1 MKKNIKYIIIF
12 CVIAVVL
19 AGLIVVLK
27 LTAPAEETEPE
38 SETDNDVQTSLLY
51 DKNPNDISKLEIS
64 NEHGT
69 YEVVRAGE
77 GDDAVWTIIE
87 LANLPM
93 SSGNM
98 GNLLENAASVT
109 AQQTVVDSAEDVS
122 ADLSIYGLAE
132 PLSTVTATFSDS
144 ANTVK
149 KLFIGNLT
157 PSGNTHYAMV
167 DGDSKVYTVL
177 NSKVNC
183 FLENK
188 YYVLN
193 KTIYTV
199 RSAADENDTTDY
211 TRINKMT
218 ITRSDL
224 DYDFV
229 IEYDVRLDDD
239 SLMIANSSSYV
250 ITSPIFRE
258 LNPETSAAV
267 MDGIFGLT
275 ASDFGILNPN
285 EEDFSACGIT
295 EPAAEVLFE
304 INGGDTIHITIGNEC
319 YDEDGTK
326 LGRYVYVDGTAII
339 YVFEE
344 SSLPWLDV
352 KPLDIT
358 TTMFTSNYIY
368 DVKSIDISGGANM
381 SFTVTG
387 SGADDFAVKLN
398 GNDADA
404 DKFKTL
410 YQFLLKAPSDELY
423 FEETDAEPTVSV
435 NIKTDSGEDLIEFIP
450 SDGRKA
456 IIRLNGKVTYKCA
469 SAYVDRLMSNLELY
483 QNGGDIISSW

>member
-12 CVIAVVL
+12 CVIAVIL
-19 AGLIVVLK
+19 AGLLIVLK
-27 LTAPAEETEPE
+27 ITAPEEEPE
-38 SETDNDVQTSLLY
+38 SDTEDAVQTSLVY
-51 DKNPNDISKLEIS
+51 DKNPHDISKLEIS

-77 GDDAVWTIIE
+77 GDNAVWTIVE

-93 SSGNM
+93 SSANM

-109 AQQTVVDSAEDVS
+109 AQQTVVESAE
-122 ADLSIYGLAE
+122 DLSIYGLAE

-144 ANTVK
+144 GNTVK
-149 KLFIGNLT
+149 KLLIGNLT
-157 PSGNTHYAMV
+157 PNGNMHYAMV
-167 DGDSKVYTVL
+167 EGDSKVYTIL
-177 NSKVNC
+177 NSKLNC

-193 KTIYTV
+193 KIIYTAKA
-199 RSAADENDTTDY
+199 AADENDTTDY
-211 TRINKMT
+211 TRINKIT
-218 ITRSDL
+218 IKRPDI

-239 SLMIANSSSYV
+239 SIMIANSSSYV
-250 ITSPIFRE
+250 VTSPVFRE
-258 LNPETSAAV
+258 LNPETSATV

-285 EEDFSACGIT
+285 EEDFAACGIT

-304 INGGDTIHITIGNEC
+304 INGGDTVHLTIGNEC
-319 YDEDGTK
+319 FDEDGAK
-326 LGRYVYVDGTAII
+326 LGRYVYVDGAAII
-339 YVFEE
+339 YIFDE
-344 SSLPWLDV
+344 SSLPWLNV
-352 KPLDIT
+352 TPLDIT

-368 DVKSIDISGGANM
+368 DVNSIDISGGINM
-381 SFTVTG
+381 SFTMTG
-387 SGADDFAVKLN
+387 GADDFAVKLD

-404 DKFKTL
+404 DEFKNL
-410 YQFLLKAPSDELY
+410 YQFILKAPSDELY
-423 FEETDAEPTVSV
+423 FEETDAEPTVSISV
-435 NIKTDSGEDLIEFIP
+435 KTNSGEDLIEYIP

-483 QNGGDIISSW
+483 KNGEKIISSW

>member
-12 CVIAVVL
+12 CVIAVIL
-19 AGLIVVLK
+19 AGLLIVLK
-27 LTAPAEETEPE
+27 ITAPEEEPE
-38 SETDNDVQTSLLY
+38 SDTEDAVQTSLVY
-51 DKNPNDISKLEIS
+51 DKNPHDISKLEIS

-77 GDDAVWTIIE
+77 GDNAVWTIVE

-93 SSGNM
+93 SSANM

-109 AQQTVVDSAEDVS
+109 AQQTVVESAE
-122 ADLSIYGLAE
+122 DLSIYGLAE

-144 ANTVK
+144 GNTVK
-149 KLFIGNLT
+149 KLLIGNLT
-157 PSGNTHYAMV
+157 PNGNMHYAMV
-167 DGDSKVYTVL
+167 EGDSKVYTIL
-177 NSKVNC
+177 NSKLNC

-193 KTIYTV
+193 KIIYTA

-211 TRINKMT
+211 TRINKIT
-218 ITRSDL
+218 IKRPDI

-239 SLMIANSSSYV
+239 SIMIANSSSYV
-250 ITSPIFRE
+250 VTSPVFRE
-258 LNPETSAAV
+258 LNPETSATV

-285 EEDFSACGIT
+285 EEDFAACGIT

-304 INGGDTIHITIGNEC
+304 INGGDTVHLTIGNEC
-319 YDEDGTK
+319 FDEDGAK
-326 LGRYVYVDGTAII
+326 LGRYVYVDGAAII
-339 YVFEE
+339 YIFDE
-344 SSLPWLDV
+344 SSLPWLNV
-352 KPLDIT
+352 TPLDIT

-368 DVKSIDISGGANM
+368 DVNSIDISGGINM
-381 SFTVTG
+381 SFTMTG
-387 SGADDFAVKLN
+387 GADDFAVKLD

-404 DKFKTL
+404 DEFKNL
-410 YQFLLKAPSDELY
+410 YQFILKAPSDELY
-423 FEETDAEPTVSV
+423 FEETDAEPTVSISV
-435 NIKTDSGEDLIEFIP
+435 KTNSGEDLIEYIP

-469 SAYVDRLMSNLELY
+469 SAYVDRLMNNLELY
-483 QNGGDIISSW
+483 KNGEKIISSW

>member
-12 CVIAVVL
+12 CVIAVIL
-19 AGLIVVLK
+19 AGLLIVLK
-27 LTAPAEETEPE
+27 LTAPAEETDNE
-38 SETDNDVQTSLLY
+38 SDTDNAVQTSLVY
-51 DKNPNDISKLEIS
+51 DKNPHDISKLEIS

-77 GDDAVWTIIE
+77 GDNAVWTIIE

-109 AQQTVVDSAEDVS
+109 AQQTVVESAD
-122 ADLSIYGLAE
+122 DLSIYGLDK

-144 ANTVK
+144 GNTVK

-157 PSGNTHYAMV
+157 PSGTMHYAMV
-167 DGDSKVYTVL
+167 DGDQKVYTIL

-193 KTIYTV
+193 KVIYTV
-199 RSAADENDTTDY
+199 KSAADENDTTDY

-229 IEYDVRLDDD
+229 IEYDKRLEDD

-267 MDGIFGLT
+267 MD
-275 ASDFGILNPN
+275 
-285 EEDFSACGIT
+285 
-295 EPAAEVLFE
+295 
-304 INGGDTIHITIGNEC
+304 
-319 YDEDGTK
+319 
-326 LGRYVYVDGTAII
+326 
-339 YVFEE
+339 
-344 SSLPWLDV
+344 
-352 KPLDIT
+352 
-358 TTMFTSNYIY
+358 
-368 DVKSIDISGGANM
+368 
-381 SFTVTG
+381 
-387 SGADDFAVKLN
+387 
-398 GNDADA
+398 
-404 DKFKTL
+404 
-410 YQFLLKAPSDELY
+410 
-423 FEETDAEPTVSV
+423 
-435 NIKTDSGEDLIEFIP
+435 
-450 SDGRKA
+450 
-456 IIRLNGKVTYKCA
+456 
-469 SAYVDRLMSNLELY
+469 
-483 QNGGDIISSW
+483 

>member
-12 CVIAVVL
+12 CVIAVIL
-19 AGLIVVLK
+19 AGLLIVLK
-27 LTAPAEETEPE
+27 LTAPEEEPE
-38 SETDNDVQTSLLY
+38 SDTENAVQTSLVY
-51 DKNPNDISKLEIS
+51 DKNPHDISKLEIS
-64 NEHGT
+64 NEHGS

-77 GDDAVWTIIE
+77 GDNAVWTIVE

-93 SSGNM
+93 SSANM

-109 AQQTVVDSAEDVS
+109 AQQTVVESAE
-122 ADLSIYGLAE
+122 DLSIYGLAE

-144 ANTVK
+144 GSTVK
-149 KLFIGNLT
+149 KLLIGNLT
-157 PSGNTHYAMV
+157 PNGNMHYAMV
-167 DGDSKVYTVL
+167 EGDTKVYTIL

-199 RSAADENDTTDY
+199 RTAADENDVTDY

-218 ITRSDL
+218 IKRPDI

-229 IEYDVRLDDD
+229 IEYDVRQDDD
-239 SLMIANSSSYV
+239 SIMTANSSSYV
-250 ITSPIFRE
+250 VTSPVFRE

-267 MDGIFGLT
+267 TDSIFGLT

-285 EEDFSACGIT
+285 DEDFAACGIA
-295 EPAAEVLFE
+295 EPAADVLFE
-304 INGGDTIHITIGNEC
+304 INGGDTVHLTIGSEC
-319 YDEDGTK
+319 FDEDGTK
-326 LGRYVYVDGTAII
+326 LGRYVYVDGAAII
-339 YVFEE
+339 YVFDE
-344 SSLPWLDV
+344 SSLPWLNV
-352 KPLDIT
+352 TPLDII

-381 SFTVTG
+381 SFTMTG
-387 SGADDFAVKLN
+387 GADDFAVKLD
-398 GNDADA
+398 GNDVDA
-404 DKFKTL
+404 DEFKNL
-410 YQFLLKAPSDELY
+410 YQFILKAPSDELY
-423 FEETDAEPTVSV
+423 FEDTDAEPTVSIS
-435 NIKTDSGEDLIEFIP
+435 IKTNSGEDLIEYIP

-483 QNGGDIISSW
+483 KNGEKIISSW

>member
-12 CVIAVVL
+12 CVIAVIL
-19 AGLIVVLK
+19 AGLLILLK
-27 LTAPAEETEPE
+27 VTAPEEENESDTE
-38 SETDNDVQTSLLY
+38 NAVQTSLVY
-51 DKNPNDISKLEIS
+51 DKNPHDISKLEIT

-77 GDDAVWTIIE
+77 GDDAVWTIVE

-93 SSGNM
+93 SSANM

-109 AQQTVVDSAEDVS
+109 AQQTVVESAE
-122 ADLSIYGLAE
+122 DLSIYGLAE

-144 ANTVK
+144 GNTVK
-149 KLFIGNLT
+149 KLLIGNLT
-157 PSGNTHYAMV
+157 PNGNMHYAMV
-167 DGDSKVYTVL
+167 EGDTKVYTIL

-199 RSAADENDTTDY
+199 KTAADENDTTDY

-218 ITRSDL
+218 IKRPDI

-250 ITSPIFRE
+250 VTSPIFRE

-267 MDGIFGLT
+267 TDGIFGLT

-285 EEDFSACGIT
+285 EEDFTECGIT

-304 INGGDTIHITIGNEC
+304 INGGDKVHLTVGNEC
-319 YDEDGTK
+319 FDEDGTK
-326 LGRYVYVDGTAII
+326 LGRYAYVDGAAII
-339 YVFEE
+339 YVFDE
-344 SSLPWLDV
+344 SSLPWLGV
-352 KPLDIT
+352 TPLDII

-381 SFTVTG
+381 SFTMTG
-387 SGADDFAVKLN
+387 GADDFAVKLD
-398 GNDADA
+398 GKDADA
-404 DKFKTL
+404 DKFKNL
-410 YQFLLKAPSDELY
+410 YQFILKAPSDELY
-423 FEETDAEPTVSV
+423 FEETDAEPTISIS
-435 NIKTDSGEDLIEFIP
+435 IKTNSGEDLIEYIP

-469 SAYVDRLMSNLELY
+469 SAYVDRLISNLELY
-483 QNGGDIISSW
+483 KNGEDIISSW

>member
-12 CVIAVVL
+12 CIIAVIL
-19 AGLIVVLK
+19 AGLLVLLK
-27 LTAPAEETEPE
+27 VTAPKEEAEPE
-38 SETDNDVQTSLLY
+38 AEDTVKTSLVY
-51 DKNPNDISKLEIS
+51 DKNPGDISKLEIS

-69 YEVVRAGE
+69 YEVVRVGE
-77 GDDAVWTIIE
+77 GDNAVWTIAE

-93 SSGNM
+93 SSGSM
-98 GNLLENAASVT
+98 EKLLENAASVT
-109 AQQTVVDSAEDVS
+109 AQQTVVENAD
-122 ADLSIYGLAE
+122 DLSIYGLDKPSA
-132 PLSTVTATFSDS
+132 TVTATFSDS
-144 ANTVK
+144 GNTVK

-157 PSGNTHYAMV
+157 PSGTMHYAMT
-167 DGDSKVYTVL
+167 DGDPKVYTIL
-177 NSKVNC
+177 NSKISC

-193 KTIYTV
+193 KVIYTA

-218 ITRSDL
+218 IKRSDL
-224 DYDFV
+224 DYDFI
-229 IEYDVRLDDD
+229 IEYDKRLDDD

-258 LNPETSAAV
+258 LNPETSSAV
-267 MDGIFGLT
+267 TSDIFGLT

-285 EEDFSACGIT
+285 EEDFAACGIN
-295 EPAAEVLFE
+295 EPAAEVFFE
-304 INGGDTIHITIGNEC
+304 INGGDNIHITIGNDC
-319 YDEDGTK
+319 YDEDGQK
-326 LGRYVYVDGTAII
+326 IGRYVYVDGTAII
-339 YVFEE
+339 YVFAE

-352 KPLDIT
+352 MPLKIT

-368 DVKSIDISGGANM
+368 NVRAVDFSGGVNM

-387 SGADDFAVKLN
+387 SGSDDFAVKLD
-398 GNDADA
+398 GSDTDAER
-404 DKFKTL
+404 FKTL

-423 FEETDAEPTVSV
+423 FEETSAEPALTVS
-435 NIKTDSGEDLIEFIP
+435 IRTDSGEDLIEFIP
-450 SDGRKA
+450 SEGRKT

-483 QNGGDIISSW
+483 KNGEDIISSW

>member
-1 MKKNIKYIIIF
+1 MKKNIKHIIIF
-12 CVIAVVL
+12 CVIAVIL
-19 AGLIVVLK
+19 AGLLVVLK
-27 LTAPAEETEPE
+27 LTAPEETEDE
-38 SETDNDVQTSLLY
+38 SETENAVQTSLVY
-51 DKNPNDISKLEIS
+51 DKNPHDISKLEIT

-69 YEVVRAGE
+69 YEVVRAGD
-77 GDDAVWTIIE
+77 GDNAVWTIVE

-98 GNLLENAASVT
+98 GTLLENAASVT
-109 AQQTVVDSAEDVS
+109 AQQTVVESAD
-122 ADLSIYGLAE
+122 DLSIYGLSE
-132 PLSTVTATFSDS
+132 PLATVSATFSDS
-144 ANTVK
+144 GNTVK

-157 PSGNTHYAMV
+157 PSGTMHYAMV
-167 DGDSKVYTVL
+167 EGDPKVYTIL

-193 KTIYTV
+193 KIIYTV
-199 RSAADENDTTDY
+199 KSAADENDTTDY

-229 IEYDVRLDDD
+229 IEYDVRLDDE
-239 SLMIANSSSYV
+239 SIMIANSSSYV
-250 ITSPIFRE
+250 VTSPVFRE

-285 EEDFSACGIT
+285 EEDFAACGIT

-304 INGGDTIHITIGNEC
+304 INGGDVIHITIGNEC
-319 YDEDGTK
+319 FDEDGTK
-326 LGRYVYVDGTAII
+326 LGRYIYVDGAAII
-339 YVFEE
+339 YIFEE
-344 SSLPWLDV
+344 NSLPWLNV
-352 KPLDIT
+352 MPLDIT

-368 DVKSIDISGGANM
+368 DVKSINVSGGVNM
-381 SFTVTG
+381 SFTMTG
-387 SGADDFAVKLN
+387 SDSDDFAVKLD

-404 DKFKTL
+404 DEFKNL

-423 FEETDAEPTVSV
+423 FEETDTEPTLTIS
-435 NIKTDSGEDLIEFIP
+435 IKTDSGEDVIEFIP
-450 SDGRKA
+450 SDSRKA

-469 SAYVDRLMSNLELY
+469 SAYVDRLISNLESFK
-483 QNGGDIISSW
+483 NGEKIISTW

>member
-12 CVIAVVL
+12 CVIAVIL
-19 AGLIVVLK
+19 AGLLIVLK
-27 LTAPAEETEPE
+27 LTAPEEEPE
-38 SETDNDVQTSLLY
+38 SDTENAVQTSLVY
-51 DKNPNDISKLEIS
+51 DKNPHDISKLEIS
-64 NEHGT
+64 NEHGS

-77 GDDAVWTIIE
+77 GDNAVWTIVE

-93 SSGNM
+93 SSANM

-109 AQQTVVDSAEDVS
+109 AQQTVVESAE
-122 ADLSIYGLAE
+122 DLSIYGLAE

-144 ANTVK
+144 GSTVK
-149 KLFIGNLT
+149 KLLIGNLT
-157 PSGNTHYAMV
+157 PNGNMHYAMV
-167 DGDSKVYTVL
+167 EGDTKVYTIL

-199 RSAADENDTTDY
+199 RTAADENDVTDY

-218 ITRSDL
+218 IKRPDI

-229 IEYDVRLDDD
+229 IEYDVRQDDD
-239 SLMIANSSSYV
+239 SIMTANSSSYV
-250 ITSPIFRE
+250 VTSPVFRE

-267 MDGIFGLT
+267 TDSIFGLT

-285 EEDFSACGIT
+285 DEDFAACGIA
-295 EPAAEVLFE
+295 EPAADVLFE
-304 INGGDTIHITIGNEC
+304 INGGDTVHLTIGSEC
-319 YDEDGTK
+319 FDEDGTK
-326 LGRYVYVDGTAII
+326 LGRYVYVDGAAII
-339 YVFEE
+339 YVFDE
-344 SSLPWLDV
+344 SSLPWLNV
-352 KPLDIT
+352 TPLDII

-387 SGADDFAVKLN
+387 GADDFAVKLD
-398 GNDADA
+398 GNDVDA
-404 DKFKTL
+404 DEFKNL
-410 YQFLLKAPSDELY
+410 YQFILKAPSDELY
-423 FEETDAEPTVSV
+423 FEDTDAEPTVSIS
-435 NIKTDSGEDLIEFIP
+435 IKTNSGEDLIEYIP

-483 QNGGDIISSW
+483 KNGEKIISSW

>member
-12 CVIAVVL
+12 CVIAVIL
-19 AGLIVVLK
+19 AGLLIVLK
-27 LTAPAEETEPE
+27 ITAPEEEPE
-38 SETDNDVQTSLLY
+38 SDTEDAVQTSLVY
-51 DKNPNDISKLEIS
+51 DKNPHDISKLEIS

-77 GDDAVWTIIE
+77 GDDAVWTIVE

-93 SSGNM
+93 SSANM

-109 AQQTVVDSAEDVS
+109 AQQTVVESAE
-122 ADLSIYGLAE
+122 DLSIYGLAE

-144 ANTVK
+144 GNTVK
-149 KLFIGNLT
+149 KLLIGNLT
-157 PSGNTHYAMV
+157 PNGNMHYAMV
-167 DGDSKVYTVL
+167 EGDSKVYTIL
-177 NSKVNC
+177 NSKLNC

-193 KTIYTV
+193 KIIYTAKA
-199 RSAADENDTTDY
+199 AADENDTTDY
-211 TRINKMT
+211 TRINKIT
-218 ITRSDL
+218 IKRPDI

-239 SLMIANSSSYV
+239 SIMIANSSSYV
-250 ITSPIFRE
+250 VTSPVFRE
-258 LNPETSAAV
+258 LNPETSATV

-285 EEDFSACGIT
+285 EEDFAACGIT

-304 INGGDTIHITIGNEC
+304 INGGDTVHLTIGNEC
-319 YDEDGTK
+319 FDEDGAK
-326 LGRYVYVDGTAII
+326 LGRYVYVDGAAII
-339 YVFEE
+339 YIFDE
-344 SSLPWLDV
+344 SSLPWLNV
-352 KPLDIT
+352 TPLDIT

-368 DVKSIDISGGANM
+368 DVNSIDISGGINM
-381 SFTVTG
+381 SFTMTG
-387 SGADDFAVKLN
+387 GADDFAVKLD

-404 DKFKTL
+404 DEFKNL
-410 YQFLLKAPSDELY
+410 YQFILKAPSDELY
-423 FEETDAEPTVSV
+423 FEETDAEPTVSISV
-435 NIKTDSGEDLIEFIP
+435 KTNSGEDLIEYIP

-483 QNGGDIISSW
+483 KNGEKIISSW

>member
-12 CVIAVVL
+12 CVIAVIL
-19 AGLIVVLK
+19 AGLLIVLK
-27 LTAPAEETEPE
+27 ITAPEEEPE
-38 SETDNDVQTSLLY
+38 SDTEDAVQTSLVY
-51 DKNPNDISKLEIS
+51 DKNPHDISKLEIS
-64 NEHGT
+64 NEHGS

-77 GDDAVWTIIE
+77 GDDAVWTIVE

-93 SSGNM
+93 SSANM

-109 AQQTVVDSAEDVS
+109 AQQTVVESAE
-122 ADLSIYGLAE
+122 DLSIYGLAE

-144 ANTVK
+144 GNTVK
-149 KLFIGNLT
+149 KLLIGNLT
-157 PSGNTHYAMV
+157 PNGNMHYAMV
-167 DGDSKVYTVL
+167 EGDSKVYTIL
-177 NSKVNC
+177 NSKLNC

-193 KTIYTV
+193 KIIYTA

-211 TRINKMT
+211 TRINKIT
-218 ITRSDL
+218 IKRPDI

-239 SLMIANSSSYV
+239 SIMIANSSSYV
-250 ITSPIFRE
+250 VTSPVFRE
-258 LNPETSAAV
+258 LNPETSATV

-285 EEDFSACGIT
+285 EEDFAAYGIT

-304 INGGDTIHITIGNEC
+304 INGGDTVHLTIGNEC
-319 YDEDGTK
+319 FDEDGAK
-326 LGRYVYVDGTAII
+326 LGRYVYVDGAAII
-339 YVFEE
+339 YIFDE
-344 SSLPWLDV
+344 SSLPWLNV
-352 KPLDIT
+352 TPLDIT

-368 DVKSIDISGGANM
+368 DVNSIDISGGINM
-381 SFTVTG
+381 SFTMTG
-387 SGADDFAVKLN
+387 GADDFAVKLD

-404 DKFKTL
+404 DEFKNL
-410 YQFLLKAPSDELY
+410 YQFILKAPSDELY
-423 FEETDAEPTVSV
+423 FEETDAEPTVSISV
-435 NIKTDSGEDLIEFIP
+435 KTNSGEDLIEYIP

-483 QNGGDIISSW
+483 KNGEKIISSW

>member
-12 CVIAVVL
+12 CVIAVIL
-19 AGLIVVLK
+19 AGLLVLLK
-27 LTAPAEETEPE
+27 VTAPEEEPE
-38 SETDNDVQTSLLY
+38 SDTENAVQTTLVY
-51 DKNPNDISKLEIS
+51 DKNPHDISKLEIS
-64 NEHGT
+64 NEHGS

-77 GDDAVWTIIE
+77 GDNAVWTIVE

-93 SSGNM
+93 SSANM

-109 AQQTVVDSAEDVS
+109 AQQTVVESAE
-122 ADLSIYGLAE
+122 DLSIYGLAE

-144 ANTVK
+144 GSTVK
-149 KLFIGNLT
+149 KLLIGNLT
-157 PSGNTHYAMV
+157 PNGNMHYAMV
-167 DGDSKVYTVL
+167 EGDTKVYTIL

-199 RSAADENDTTDY
+199 RTAADENDVTDY

-218 ITRSDL
+218 IKRPDI
-224 DYDFV
+224 DYNFV
-229 IEYDVRLDDD
+229 IEYDVRQDDD
-239 SLMIANSSSYV
+239 SIMTANSSSYV
-250 ITSPIFRE
+250 VTSPVFRE

-267 MDGIFGLT
+267 TDSIFGLT

-285 EEDFSACGIT
+285 DEDFAACGIA
-295 EPAAEVLFE
+295 EPAADVLFE
-304 INGGDTIHITIGNEC
+304 INGGDTVHLTIGSEC
-319 YDEDGTK
+319 FDEDGTK
-326 LGRYVYVDGTAII
+326 LGRYVYVDGAAII
-339 YVFEE
+339 YVFDE
-344 SSLPWLDV
+344 SSLPWLNV
-352 KPLDIT
+352 TPLDII

-381 SFTVTG
+381 SFTMTG
-387 SGADDFAVKLN
+387 GADDFAVKLD
-398 GNDADA
+398 GNDVDA
-404 DKFKTL
+404 DEFKNL
-410 YQFLLKAPSDELY
+410 YQFILKAPSDELY
-423 FEETDAEPTVSV
+423 FEDTDAEPTVSIS
-435 NIKTDSGEDLIEFIP
+435 IKTNSGEDLIEYIP

-483 QNGGDIISSW
+483 KNGEKIISSW

>member
-12 CVIAVVL
+12 CVIAVIL
-19 AGLIVVLK
+19 AGLLIVLK
-27 LTAPAEETEPE
+27 ITAPEEEPE
-38 SETDNDVQTSLLY
+38 SDTEDAVQTSLVY
-51 DKNPNDISKLEIS
+51 DKNPHDISKLEIS
-64 NEHGT
+64 NEHGS

-77 GDDAVWTIIE
+77 GDDAVWTIVE

-93 SSGNM
+93 SSANM

-109 AQQTVVDSAEDVS
+109 AQQTVVESAE
-122 ADLSIYGLAE
+122 DLSIYGLAE

-144 ANTVK
+144 GNTVK
-149 KLFIGNLT
+149 KLLIGNLT
-157 PSGNTHYAMV
+157 PNGNMHYAMV
-167 DGDSKVYTVL
+167 EGDSKVYTIL
-177 NSKVNC
+177 NSKLNC

-193 KTIYTV
+193 KIIYTA

-211 TRINKMT
+211 TRINKIT
-218 ITRSDL
+218 IKRPDI

-239 SLMIANSSSYV
+239 SIMIANSSSYV
-250 ITSPIFRE
+250 VTSPVFRE
-258 LNPETSAAV
+258 LNPETSATV

-285 EEDFSACGIT
+285 EEDFAACGIT
-295 EPAAEVLFE
+295 EPAAEVLFK
-304 INGGDTIHITIGNEC
+304 INGGDTVHLTIGNEC
-319 YDEDGTK
+319 FDEDGAK
-326 LGRYVYVDGTAII
+326 LGRYVYVDGAAII
-339 YVFEE
+339 YIFDE
-344 SSLPWLDV
+344 SSLPWLNV
-352 KPLDIT
+352 TPLDIT

-368 DVKSIDISGGANM
+368 DVNSIDISGGINM
-381 SFTVTG
+381 SFTMTG
-387 SGADDFAVKLN
+387 GVDDFAVKLD

-404 DKFKTL
+404 DEFKNL
-410 YQFLLKAPSDELY
+410 YQFILKAPSDELY
-423 FEETDAEPTVSV
+423 FEETDAEPTVSIS
-435 NIKTDSGEDLIEFIP
+435 IKTNSGEDLIEYIP

-483 QNGGDIISSW
+483 KNGEKIISSW

>member
-12 CVIAVVL
+12 CVIAVIL
-19 AGLIVVLK
+19 AGLLIVLN
-27 LTAPAEETEPE
+27 LTAPAEEAENE
-38 SETDNDVQTSLLY
+38 SETDNSVKTSLLY
-51 DKNPNDISKLEIS
+51 DKNPHDISKLEIS

-77 GDDAVWTIIE
+77 GDNAVWTIIE

-93 SSGNM
+93 SSASM

-109 AQQTVVDSAEDVS
+109 AQQTVVESAD
-122 ADLSIYGLAE
+122 DLSIYGLAE

-144 ANTVK
+144 GNTVK

-157 PSGNTHYAMV
+157 PSGTMHYAMTE
-167 DGDSKVYTVL
+167 GDPKVYTIL

-211 TRINKMT
+211 SRINKMT

-267 MDGIFGLT
+267 MDSIFGLT

-285 EEDFSACGIT
+285 EEDFSACGIA

-304 INGGDTIHITIGNEC
+304 INGGDKIHITIGNEC
-319 YDEDGTK
+319 HDEDGTK

-339 YVFEE
+339 YVFDE
-344 SSLPWLDV
+344 SSLPWLNV

-358 TTMFTSNYIY
+358 TTMFTSNYVY
-368 DVKSIDISGGANM
+368 DVNSIDISGGVNM
-381 SFTVTG
+381 SFTITG
-387 SGADDFAVKLN
+387 SGADDFAVKLD

-423 FEETDAEPTVSV
+423 FEETDAEPTVSIS
-435 NIKTDSGEDLIEFIP
+435 IKTASGEDLIEFIP
-450 SDGRKA
+450 SEGRKS
-456 IIRLNGKVTYKCA
+456 IIRLNGKVSYKCA
-469 SAYVDRLMSNLELY
+469 SAYVDRLMSNLELFK
-483 QNGGDIISSW
+483 NGEDIISSW

>member
-12 CVIAVVL
+12 CVIAVIL
-19 AGLIVVLK
+19 AGLLIVLK
-27 LTAPAEETEPE
+27 ITAPEEEPE
-38 SETDNDVQTSLLY
+38 SDTEDAVQTSLVY
-51 DKNPNDISKLEIS
+51 DKNPHDISKLEIS
-64 NEHGT
+64 NEHGS

-77 GDDAVWTIIE
+77 GDDAVWTIVE

-93 SSGNM
+93 SSANM

-109 AQQTVVDSAEDVS
+109 AQQTVVESAE
-122 ADLSIYGLAE
+122 DLSIYGLAE

-144 ANTVK
+144 GNTVK
-149 KLFIGNLT
+149 KLLIGNLT
-157 PSGNTHYAMV
+157 PNGNMHYAMV
-167 DGDSKVYTVL
+167 EGDSKVYTIL
-177 NSKVNC
+177 NSKLNC

-193 KTIYTV
+193 KIIYTAKA
-199 RSAADENDTTDY
+199 AADENDTTDY
-211 TRINKMT
+211 TRINKIT
-218 ITRSDL
+218 IKRPDI

-239 SLMIANSSSYV
+239 SIMIANSSSYV
-250 ITSPIFRE
+250 VTSPVFRE
-258 LNPETSAAV
+258 LNPETSATV

-285 EEDFSACGIT
+285 EEDFAACGIT

-304 INGGDTIHITIGNEC
+304 INGGDTVHLTIGNEC
-319 YDEDGTK
+319 FDEDGAK
-326 LGRYVYVDGTAII
+326 LGRYVYVDGAAII
-339 YVFEE
+339 YIFDE
-344 SSLPWLDV
+344 SSLPWLNV
-352 KPLDIT
+352 TPLDIT

-368 DVKSIDISGGANM
+368 DVNSIDISGGINM
-381 SFTVTG
+381 SFTMTG
-387 SGADDFAVKLN
+387 GADDFAVKLD

-404 DKFKTL
+404 DEFKNL
-410 YQFLLKAPSDELY
+410 YQFILKAPSDELY
-423 FEETDAEPTVSV
+423 FEETDAEPTVSISV
-435 NIKTDSGEDLIEFIP
+435 KTNSGEDLIEYIP

-483 QNGGDIISSW
+483 KNGEKIISSW

>member
-12 CVIAVVL
+12 CVIAVIL
-19 AGLIVVLK
+19 AGLLIVLK
-27 LTAPAEETEPE
+27 ITAPEEEPE
-38 SETDNDVQTSLLY
+38 SDTEDAVQTSLVY
-51 DKNPNDISKLEIS
+51 DKNPHDISKLEIS

-69 YEVVRAGE
+69 YEVVRAGG
-77 GDDAVWTIIE
+77 GDDAVWTIVE

-93 SSGNM
+93 SSANM

-109 AQQTVVDSAEDVS
+109 AQQTVVESAE
-122 ADLSIYGLAE
+122 DLSIYGLAE

-144 ANTVK
+144 GNTVK
-149 KLFIGNLT
+149 KLLIGNLT
-157 PSGNTHYAMV
+157 PNGNMHYAMV
-167 DGDSKVYTVL
+167 EGDSKVYTIL
-177 NSKVNC
+177 NSKLNC

-193 KTIYTV
+193 KIIYTA

-211 TRINKMT
+211 TRINKIT
-218 ITRSDL
+218 IKRPDI

-239 SLMIANSSSYV
+239 SIMIANSSSYV
-250 ITSPIFRE
+250 VTSPVFRE
-258 LNPETSAAV
+258 LNPETSATV

-285 EEDFSACGIT
+285 EEDFAACGIT

-304 INGGDTIHITIGNEC
+304 INGGDTVHLTIGNEC
-319 YDEDGTK
+319 FDEDGAK
-326 LGRYVYVDGTAII
+326 LGRYVYVDGAAII
-339 YVFEE
+339 YIFDE
-344 SSLPWLDV
+344 SSLPWLNV
-352 KPLDIT
+352 TPLDIT

-368 DVKSIDISGGANM
+368 DVNSIDISGGINM
-381 SFTVTG
+381 SFTMTG
-387 SGADDFAVKLN
+387 GADDFAVKLD

-404 DKFKTL
+404 DEFKNL
-410 YQFLLKAPSDELY
+410 YQFILKAPSDELY
-423 FEETDAEPTVSV
+423 FEETDAEPTVSISV
-435 NIKTDSGEDLIEFIP
+435 KTNSGEDLIEYIP

-483 QNGGDIISSW
+483 KNGEKIISSW

>member
-12 CVIAVVL
+12 CVIAVIL
-19 AGLIVVLK
+19 AGLLIVLK
-27 LTAPAEETEPE
+27 ITAPEEEPE
-38 SETDNDVQTSLLY
+38 SDTEDAVQTSLVY
-51 DKNPNDISKLEIS
+51 DKNPHDISKLEIS

-77 GDDAVWTIIE
+77 GDDAVWTIVE

-93 SSGNM
+93 SSANM

-109 AQQTVVDSAEDVS
+109 AQQTVVESAE
-122 ADLSIYGLAE
+122 DLSIYGLAE

-144 ANTVK
+144 GNTVK
-149 KLFIGNLT
+149 KLLIGNLT
-157 PSGNTHYAMV
+157 PNGNMHYAMV
-167 DGDSKVYTVL
+167 EGDSKVYTIL
-177 NSKVNC
+177 NSKLNC

-193 KTIYTV
+193 KIIYTAKA
-199 RSAADENDTTDY
+199 AADENDTTDY
-211 TRINKMT
+211 TRINKIT
-218 ITRSDL
+218 IKRPDI

-239 SLMIANSSSYV
+239 SIMIANSSSYV
-250 ITSPIFRE
+250 VTSPVFRE
-258 LNPETSAAV
+258 LNPETSATV

-285 EEDFSACGIT
+285 EEDFAACGIT

-304 INGGDTIHITIGNEC
+304 INGGDTVHLTIGNEC
-319 YDEDGTK
+319 FDEDGAK
-326 LGRYVYVDGTAII
+326 LGRYVYVDGAAII
-339 YVFEE
+339 YIFDE
-344 SSLPWLDV
+344 SSLPWLNV
-352 KPLDIT
+352 TPLDIT

-368 DVKSIDISGGANM
+368 DVNSIDISGGINM
-381 SFTVTG
+381 SFTMTG
-387 SGADDFAVKLN
+387 GVDDFAVKLD

-404 DKFKTL
+404 DEFKNL
-410 YQFLLKAPSDELY
+410 YQFILKAPSDELY
-423 FEETDAEPTVSV
+423 FEETDAEPTVSISV
-435 NIKTDSGEDLIEFIP
+435 KTNSGEDLIEYIP

-483 QNGGDIISSW
+483 KNGEDIISSW

>member
-12 CVIAVVL
+12 CVIAVIL
-19 AGLIVVLK
+19 AGLLIVLK
-27 LTAPAEETEPE
+27 ITAPEEEPE
-38 SETDNDVQTSLLY
+38 SDTEDAVQTSLVY
-51 DKNPNDISKLEIS
+51 DKNPHDISKLEIS

-69 YEVVRAGE
+69 YEVVRAGG
-77 GDDAVWTIIE
+77 GDDAVWTIVE

-93 SSGNM
+93 SSANM

-109 AQQTVVDSAEDVS
+109 AQQTVVESAE
-122 ADLSIYGLAE
+122 DLSIYGLAE

-144 ANTVK
+144 GNTVK
-149 KLFIGNLT
+149 KLLIGNLT
-157 PSGNTHYAMV
+157 PNGNMHYAMV
-167 DGDSKVYTVL
+167 EGDSKVYTIL
-177 NSKVNC
+177 NSKLNC

-193 KTIYTV
+193 KIIYTA

-211 TRINKMT
+211 TRINKIT
-218 ITRSDL
+218 IKRPDI

-239 SLMIANSSSYV
+239 SIMIANSSSYV
-250 ITSPIFRE
+250 VTSPVFRE
-258 LNPETSAAV
+258 LNPETSATV

-285 EEDFSACGIT
+285 EEDFAAYGIT

-304 INGGDTIHITIGNEC
+304 INGGDTVHLTIGNEC
-319 YDEDGTK
+319 FDEDGAK
-326 LGRYVYVDGTAII
+326 LGRYVYVDGAAII
-339 YVFEE
+339 YIFDE
-344 SSLPWLDV
+344 SSLPWLNV
-352 KPLDIT
+352 TPLDIT

-368 DVKSIDISGGANM
+368 DVNSIDISGGINM
-381 SFTVTG
+381 SFTMTG
-387 SGADDFAVKLN
+387 GADDFAVKLD

-404 DKFKTL
+404 DEFKNL
-410 YQFLLKAPSDELY
+410 YQFILKAPSDELY
-423 FEETDAEPTVSV
+423 FEETDAEPTVSISV
-435 NIKTDSGEDLIEFIP
+435 KTNSGEDLIEYIP

-483 QNGGDIISSW
+483 KNGEKIISSW

>member
-12 CVIAVVL
+12 CVIAVIL
-19 AGLIVVLK
+19 AGLLIVLK
-27 LTAPAEETEPE
+27 ITAPEEEPE
-38 SETDNDVQTSLLY
+38 SDTEDAVQTSLVY
-51 DKNPNDISKLEIS
+51 DKNPHDISKLEIS

-77 GDDAVWTIIE
+77 GDDAVWTIVE

-93 SSGNM
+93 SSANM

-109 AQQTVVDSAEDVS
+109 AQQTVVESAE
-122 ADLSIYGLAE
+122 DLSIYGLAE

-144 ANTVK
+144 GNTVK
-149 KLFIGNLT
+149 KLLIGNLT
-157 PSGNTHYAMV
+157 PNGNMHYAMV
-167 DGDSKVYTVL
+167 EGDSKVYTIL
-177 NSKVNC
+177 NSKLNC

-193 KTIYTV
+193 KIIYTAKA
-199 RSAADENDTTDY
+199 AADENDTTDY
-211 TRINKMT
+211 TRINKIT
-218 ITRSDL
+218 IKRPDI

-239 SLMIANSSSYV
+239 SIMIANSSSYV
-250 ITSPIFRE
+250 VTSPVFRE
-258 LNPETSAAV
+258 LNPETSATV

-285 EEDFSACGIT
+285 EEDFAACGIT

-304 INGGDTIHITIGNEC
+304 INGGDTVHLTIGNEC
-319 YDEDGTK
+319 FDEDGAK
-326 LGRYVYVDGTAII
+326 LGRYVYVDGAAII
-339 YVFEE
+339 YIFDE
-344 SSLPWLDV
+344 SSLPWLNV
-352 KPLDIT
+352 TPLDIT

-368 DVKSIDISGGANM
+368 DVNSIDISGGINM
-381 SFTVTG
+381 SFTMTG
-387 SGADDFAVKLN
+387 GVDDFAVKLD

-404 DKFKTL
+404 DEFKNL
-410 YQFLLKAPSDELY
+410 YQFILKAPSDELY
-423 FEETDAEPTVSV
+423 FEETDAEPTVSISV
-435 NIKTDSGEDLIEFIP
+435 KTNSGEDLIEYIP

-483 QNGGDIISSW
+483 KNGEKIISSW

>member
-12 CVIAVVL
+12 CVIAVIL
-19 AGLIVVLK
+19 AGLLIFLK
-27 LTAPAEETEPE
+27 LTAPAEEENK
-38 SETDNDVQTSLLY
+38 SETDNAVQTSLLY
-51 DKNPNDISKLEIS
+51 DKNPHDIFKLEIS

-77 GDDAVWTIIE
+77 GDNAVWTIIE

-93 SSGNM
+93 SSASM
-98 GNLLENAASVT
+98 GTLLENAASVT
-109 AQQTVVDSAEDVS
+109 AQQTVVESAE
-122 ADLSIYGLAE
+122 DLSIYGLAE

-157 PSGNTHYAMV
+157 PSGTMHYAMTE
-167 DGDSKVYTVL
+167 GNPRVYTIL

-199 RSAADENDTTDY
+199 KAAADGNDTTDY

-218 ITRSDL
+218 IKRSDL

-229 IEYDVRLDDD
+229 IEYDKRLDDD

-258 LNPETSAAV
+258 LHPENSAAV

-285 EEDFSACGIT
+285 EEDFAACGIN

-304 INGGDTIHITIGNEC
+304 INGGDKIHITIGSEC
-319 YDEDGTK
+319 FDEDGAK
-326 LGRYVYVDGTAII
+326 LGRYVYADGAAII

-344 SSLPWLDV
+344 SSLPWLNV

-368 DVKSIDISGGANM
+368 DVKSVEISGGASM
-381 SFTVTG
+381 SFTLTG
-387 SGADDFAVKLN
+387 GSDDFAVKLD

-404 DKFKTL
+404 EKFKTL

-423 FEETDAEPTVSV
+423 FEETDAEPTVSIR
-435 NIKTDSGEDLIEFIP
+435 IKTDSGEDLIEFIP
-450 SDGRKA
+450 SDGRKS
-456 IIRLNGKVTYKCA
+456 IIRLNGKVSYKCA
-469 SAYVDRLMSNLELY
+469 SAYVDRLMSNLELFK
-483 QNGGDIISSW
+483 NGGDIITSW

>member
-12 CVIAVVL
+12 CVIAVIL
-19 AGLIVVLK
+19 AGLLIVLK
-27 LTAPAEETEPE
+27 LTAPEEEPE
-38 SETDNDVQTSLLY
+38 SDTENAVQTSLVY
-51 DKNPNDISKLEIS
+51 DKNPHDISKLEIS
-64 NEHGT
+64 NEHGS

-77 GDDAVWTIIE
+77 GDNAVWTIVE

-93 SSGNM
+93 SSANM

-109 AQQTVVDSAEDVS
+109 AQQTVVESVE
-122 ADLSIYGLAE
+122 DLSIYGLAE

-144 ANTVK
+144 GSTVK
-149 KLFIGNLT
+149 KLLIGNLT
-157 PSGNTHYAMV
+157 PNGNMHYAMV
-167 DGDSKVYTVL
+167 EGDTKVYTIL

-199 RSAADENDTTDY
+199 RTAADENDVTDY

-218 ITRSDL
+218 IKRPDI

-229 IEYDVRLDDD
+229 IEYDVRQDDD
-239 SLMIANSSSYV
+239 SIMTANSSSYV
-250 ITSPIFRE
+250 VTSPVFRE

-267 MDGIFGLT
+267 TDSIFGLT

-285 EEDFSACGIT
+285 DEDFAACGIA
-295 EPAAEVLFE
+295 EPAADVLFE
-304 INGGDTIHITIGNEC
+304 INGGDTVHLTIGSEC
-319 YDEDGTK
+319 FDEDGTK
-326 LGRYVYVDGTAII
+326 LGRYVYVDGAAII
-339 YVFEE
+339 YVFDE
-344 SSLPWLDV
+344 SSLPWLNV
-352 KPLDIT
+352 TPLDII

-381 SFTVTG
+381 SFTMTG
-387 SGADDFAVKLN
+387 GADDFAVKLD
-398 GNDADA
+398 GNDVDA
-404 DKFKTL
+404 DEFKNL
-410 YQFLLKAPSDELY
+410 YQFILKAPSDELY
-423 FEETDAEPTVSV
+423 FEDTDAEPTVSIS
-435 NIKTDSGEDLIEFIP
+435 IKTNSGEDLIEYIP

-483 QNGGDIISSW
+483 KNGEKIISSW

>member
-12 CVIAVVL
+12 CIIAVIL
-19 AGLIVVLK
+19 AGLLIVLK
-27 LTAPAEETEPE
+27 LTAPAEEETGTD
-38 SETDNDVQTSLLY
+38 TDNAVQTSLLY
-51 DKNPNDISKLEIS
+51 DKNPHDISKLEIS
-64 NEHGT
+64 NEHGD

-77 GDDAVWTIIE
+77 GDNAVWTIIE

-93 SSGNM
+93 SSASM

-109 AQQTVVDSAEDVS
+109 AQQTVVENAE
-122 ADLSIYGLAE
+122 DLSIYGLAE
-132 PLSTVTATFSDS
+132 PLATVTATFSDS

-157 PSGNTHYAMV
+157 PSGTMHYAMTE
-167 DGDSKVYTVL
+167 GDQKVYTIL

-193 KTIYTV
+193 KIIYTV

-229 IEYDVRLDDD
+229 IEYDVRLEDD

-250 ITSPIFRE
+250 VTSPIFRE

-275 ASDFGILNPN
+275 ASDFGILNPT
-285 EEDFSACGIT
+285 EEDFSSCGIT

-319 YDEDGTK
+319 YDEDGKK
-326 LGRYVYVDGTAII
+326 LGRYVYVDGAAII
-339 YVFEE
+339 YVFDE
-344 SSLPWLDV
+344 SSLPWLNV
-352 KPLDIT
+352 TPLDII

-368 DVKSIDISGGANM
+368 DVNSVDISGGANM
-381 SFTVTG
+381 SFTLTG
-387 SGADDFAVKLN
+387 SGADDFAVKLD
-398 GNDADA
+398 GNDTDA
-404 DKFKTL
+404 ERFKTL

-423 FEETDAEPTVSV
+423 FEETDTEPTVSIS
-435 NIKTDSGEDLIEFIP
+435 IKTDSGEDLIEFIP
-450 SDGRKA
+450 SEGRKS
-456 IIRLNGKVTYKCA
+456 IIRLNGKVSYKCA
-469 SAYVDRLMSNLELY
+469 TAYVDRLMSNLELY
-483 QNGGDIISSW
+483 KNGEDIISSW

>member
-12 CVIAVVL
+12 CVVAVIL
-19 AGLIVVLK
+19 AGLLVVLN
-27 LTAPAEETEPE
+27 LTAPAEEKEPE
-38 SETDNDVQTSLLY
+38 TEDAVQTSLVY
-51 DKNPNDISKLEIS
+51 DKNPHDISKLEIS
-64 NEHGT
+64 NEHGD
-69 YEVVRAGE
+69 YEVVRAGD
-77 GDDAVWTIIE
+77 GDDAVWTILE

-93 SSGNM
+93 SSANM

-109 AQQTVVDSAEDVS
+109 AQQTVVESAE
-122 ADLSIYGLAE
+122 DLSIYGLAE

-144 ANTVK
+144 GNTVK

-157 PSGNTHYAMV
+157 PNGNMHYAMV
-167 DGDSKVYTVL
+167 EGDPKVYTIL

-193 KTIYTV
+193 KIIYTV
-199 RSAADENDTTDY
+199 RTAADENDTTDY

-218 ITRSDL
+218 ITRGDL

-229 IEYDVRLDDD
+229 IEYDVRQDDD

-258 LNPETSAAV
+258 LNPETSASV

-275 ASDFGILNPN
+275 AVDFGILNPT
-285 EEDFSACGIT
+285 EEDFAACGIT
-295 EPAAEVLFE
+295 EPAADVLFE
-304 INGGDTIHITIGNEC
+304 INGGDVIHLTIGNEC
-319 YDEDGTK
+319 FDEDGAK
-326 LGRYVYVDGTAII
+326 LGRYVYVDGAAII
-339 YVFEE
+339 YVFDE
-344 SSLPWLDV
+344 SSLPWLTV
-352 KPLDIT
+352 TPLDIC

-381 SFTVTG
+381 SFTLTG
-387 SGADDFAVKLN
+387 GSDDFAVKLD
-398 GNDADA
+398 GADTDG
-404 DKFKTL
+404 DKFKNL
-410 YQFLLKAPSDELY
+410 YQFILKAPSDELY
-423 FEETDAEPTVSV
+423 FEETDAEPTVSIS
-435 NIKTDSGEDLIEFIP
+435 IKTDSGEDLIEYIP

-483 QNGGDIISSW
+483 KNGEDIISSW

>member
-12 CVIAVVL
+12 CVIAVIL
-19 AGLIVVLK
+19 AGLLIVLK
-27 LTAPAEETEPE
+27 ITAPEEEPE
-38 SETDNDVQTSLLY
+38 SDTEDAVQTSLVY
-51 DKNPNDISKLEIS
+51 DKNPHDISKLEIS

-77 GDDAVWTIIE
+77 GDNAVWTIVE

-93 SSGNM
+93 SSANM

-109 AQQTVVDSAEDVS
+109 AQQTVVESAE
-122 ADLSIYGLAE
+122 DLSIYGLAE

-144 ANTVK
+144 GNTVK
-149 KLFIGNLT
+149 KLLIGNLT
-157 PSGNTHYAMV
+157 PNGNMHYAMV
-167 DGDSKVYTVL
+167 EGDSKVYTIL
-177 NSKVNC
+177 NSKLNC

-193 KTIYTV
+193 KIIYTA

-211 TRINKMT
+211 TRINKIT
-218 ITRSDL
+218 IKRPDI

-239 SLMIANSSSYV
+239 SIMIANSSSYV
-250 ITSPIFRE
+250 VTSPVFRE
-258 LNPETSAAV
+258 LNPETSATV

-285 EEDFSACGIT
+285 EEDFAACGIT

-304 INGGDTIHITIGNEC
+304 INGGDTVHLTIGNEC
-319 YDEDGTK
+319 FDEDGAK
-326 LGRYVYVDGTAII
+326 LGRYVYVDGAAII
-339 YVFEE
+339 YIFDE
-344 SSLPWLDV
+344 SSLPWLNV
-352 KPLDIT
+352 TPLDIT

-368 DVKSIDISGGANM
+368 DVNSIDISGGINM
-381 SFTVTG
+381 SFTMTG
-387 SGADDFAVKLN
+387 GADDFAVKLD

-404 DKFKTL
+404 DEFKNL
-410 YQFLLKAPSDELY
+410 YQFILKAPSDELY
-423 FEETDAEPTVSV
+423 FEETDAEPTVSISV
-435 NIKTDSGEDLIEFIP
+435 KTNSGEDLIEYIP

-483 QNGGDIISSW
+483 KNGEKIISSW

>member
-12 CVIAVVL
+12 CVIAVIL
-19 AGLIVVLK
+19 AGLLIVLK
-27 LTAPAEETEPE
+27 ITAPEEEPE
-38 SETDNDVQTSLLY
+38 SDTEDAVQTSLVY
-51 DKNPNDISKLEIS
+51 DKNPHDISKLEIS

-77 GDDAVWTIIE
+77 GDDAVWTIVE

-93 SSGNM
+93 SSANM

-109 AQQTVVDSAEDVS
+109 AQQTVVESAE
-122 ADLSIYGLAE
+122 DLSIYGLAE

-144 ANTVK
+144 GNTVK
-149 KLFIGNLT
+149 KLLIGNLT
-157 PSGNTHYAMV
+157 PNGNMHYAMV
-167 DGDSKVYTVL
+167 EGDSKVYTIL
-177 NSKVNC
+177 NSKLNC

-193 KTIYTV
+193 KIIYTA

-211 TRINKMT
+211 TRINKIT
-218 ITRSDL
+218 IKRPDI

-239 SLMIANSSSYV
+239 SIMIANSSSYV
-250 ITSPIFRE
+250 VTSPVFRE
-258 LNPETSAAV
+258 LNPETSATV

-285 EEDFSACGIT
+285 EEDFAACGIT

-304 INGGDTIHITIGNEC
+304 INGGDTVHLTIGNEC
-319 YDEDGTK
+319 FDEDGAK
-326 LGRYVYVDGTAII
+326 LGRYVYVDGAAII
-339 YVFEE
+339 YIFDE
-344 SSLPWLDV
+344 SSLPWLNV
-352 KPLDIT
+352 TPLDIT

-368 DVKSIDISGGANM
+368 DVNSIDISGGINM
-381 SFTVTG
+381 SFTMTG
-387 SGADDFAVKLN
+387 GADDFAVKLD

-404 DKFKTL
+404 DEFKNL
-410 YQFLLKAPSDELY
+410 YQFILKAPSDELY
-423 FEETDAEPTVSV
+423 FEETDAEPTVSISV
-435 NIKTDSGEDLIEFIP
+435 KTNSGEDLIEYIP

-483 QNGGDIISSW
+483 KNGEKIISSW

>member
-12 CVIAVVL
+12 CVIAVIL
-19 AGLIVVLK
+19 AGLLAALK
-27 LTAPAEETEPE
+27 LTAPAEEEENE
-38 SETDNDVQTSLLY
+38 SDTDNAVQTSLLY
-51 DKNPNDISKLEIS
+51 DKNPHDISKLEIS
-64 NEHGT
+64 NEHGD

-77 GDDAVWTIIE
+77 GDDAVWTIVE

-93 SSGNM
+93 SSASM

-109 AQQTVVDSAEDVS
+109 AQQTVVDSAEDLS

-144 ANTVK
+144 GNTVK

-157 PSGNTHYAMV
+157 PSGTMHYAMV
-167 DGDSKVYTVL
+167 EGDTKVYTIL

-193 KTIYTV
+193 KIIYTA
-199 RSAADENDTTDY
+199 RAAADENDTTDY

-229 IEYDVRLDDD
+229 IEYDVRQDDD
-239 SLMIANSSSYV
+239 SIMIANSSGYV

-275 ASDFGILNPN
+275 AYDFGILNPN
-285 EEDFSACGIT
+285 EEDFAGCGIT

-304 INGGDTIHITIGNEC
+304 INGGDAIHITIGNEC
-319 YDEDGTK
+319 FDEDGTK
-326 LGRYVYVDGTAII
+326 LGRYVYVDGAAII

-344 SSLPWLDV
+344 SSLPWLNV
-352 KPLDIT
+352 SPLDIC

-368 DVKSIDISGGANM
+368 DVKSVDISGGADM
-381 SFTVTG
+381 SFTLTG
-387 SGADDFAVKLN
+387 GSDDFAVKLN

-404 DKFKTL
+404 EKFKTL

-423 FEETDAEPTVSV
+423 FEETDTEPTVSIS
-435 NIKTDSGEDLIEFIP
+435 IKTDSGEDLIEFIP

-483 QNGGDIISSW
+483 RNGGDILSSW

>member
-19 AGLIVVLK
+19 AGLLIVLN
-27 LTAPAEETEPE
+27 LTAPAEEETEPE
-38 SETDNDVQTSLLY
+38 TDNAVQTSLLY
-51 DKNPNDISKLEIS
+51 DKNPREISKLEIS
-64 NEHGT
+64 NEHGA
-69 YEVVRAGE
+69 YEVIRV
-77 GDDAVWTIIE
+77 GDGDSAVWTIAE
-87 LANLPM
+87 LSNLPM
-93 SSGNM
+93 SSGSM
-98 GNLLENAASVT
+98 ENLLENAASVT
-109 AQQTVVDSAEDVS
+109 AQQTVVENAE
-122 ADLSIYGLAE
+122 DLSIYGLAE
-132 PLSTVTATFSDS
+132 PLATVTANFSDS
-144 ANTVK
+144 GNTVK
-149 KLFIGNLT
+149 RLFIGNLT
-157 PSGNTHYAMV
+157 PKGTTHYAMV
-167 DGDSKVYTVL
+167 EGDPKVYTVL
-177 NSKVNC
+177 RGKVNC

-193 KTIYTV
+193 KVIYTV
-199 RSAADENDTTDY
+199 KSASDANDATDY
-211 TRINKMT
+211 TRINKLT

-239 SLMIANSSSYV
+239 SLMTANSSSYV

-267 MDGIFGLT
+267 TDGIFGLT
-275 ASDFGILNPN
+275 AYDFGILNPN

-304 INGGDTIHITIGNEC
+304 INGGDTVHITIGNEC

-326 LGRYVYVDGTAII
+326 LGRYVYADGAAII

-344 SSLPWLDV
+344 SSLPWLNV
-352 KPLDIT
+352 SPLEIT

-368 DVKSIDISGGANM
+368 DVKSVEFSGGADM
-381 SFTVTG
+381 SFTLSG
-387 SGADDFAVKLN
+387 SGADDFAVKLD
-398 GNDADA
+398 GADA
-404 DKFKTL
+404 DTEKFKTL

-435 NIKTDSGEDLIEFIP
+435 SIKTDSGEDLIEFIP

-483 QNGGDIISSW
+483 KNGGDIITSW

>member
-12 CVIAVVL
+12 CVIAVIL
-19 AGLIVVLK
+19 AGLLIVLK
-27 LTAPAEETEPE
+27 ITAPEEEPE
-38 SETDNDVQTSLLY
+38 SDTEDAVQTSLVY
-51 DKNPNDISKLEIS
+51 DKNPHDISKLEIS
-64 NEHGT
+64 NEHGS

-77 GDDAVWTIIE
+77 GDDAVWTIVE

-93 SSGNM
+93 SSANM

-109 AQQTVVDSAEDVS
+109 AQQTVVESAE
-122 ADLSIYGLAE
+122 DLSIYGLAE

-144 ANTVK
+144 GNTVK
-149 KLFIGNLT
+149 KLLIGNLT
-157 PSGNTHYAMV
+157 PNGNMHYAMV
-167 DGDSKVYTVL
+167 EGDSKVYTIL
-177 NSKVNC
+177 NSKLNC

-193 KTIYTV
+193 KIIYTA

-211 TRINKMT
+211 TRINKIT
-218 ITRSDL
+218 IKRPDI

-239 SLMIANSSSYV
+239 SIMIANSSSYV
-250 ITSPIFRE
+250 VTSPVFRE
-258 LNPETSAAV
+258 LNPETSATV

-285 EEDFSACGIT
+285 KEDFAACGIT

-304 INGGDTIHITIGNEC
+304 INGGDTVHLTIGNEC
-319 YDEDGTK
+319 FDEDGAK
-326 LGRYVYVDGTAII
+326 LGRYVYVDGAAII
-339 YVFEE
+339 YIFDE
-344 SSLPWLDV
+344 SSLPWLNV
-352 KPLDIT
+352 TPLDIT

-368 DVKSIDISGGANM
+368 DVNSIDISGGINM
-381 SFTVTG
+381 SFTMTG
-387 SGADDFAVKLN
+387 GADDFAVKLD

-404 DKFKTL
+404 DEFKNL
-410 YQFLLKAPSDELY
+410 YQFILKAPSDELY
-423 FEETDAEPTVSV
+423 FEETDAEPTVSISV
-435 NIKTDSGEDLIEFIP
+435 KTNSGEDLIEYIP

-483 QNGGDIISSW
+483 KNGEKIISSW

>member
-12 CVIAVVL
+12 CVIAVIL
-19 AGLIVVLK
+19 AGLLVVLK
-27 LTAPAEETEPE
+27 LTAPAEEEENE
-38 SETDNDVQTSLLY
+38 SETDNAVKTSLLY
-51 DKNPNDISKLEIS
+51 DKNPHDISKLEIS
-64 NEHGT
+64 NEHGA
-69 YEVVRAGE
+69 YEVVRSGE

-93 SSGNM
+93 SSASM

-109 AQQTVVDSAEDVS
+109 AQQTVVESAEDI
-122 ADLSIYGLAE
+122 SIYGLSE
-132 PLSTVTATFSDS
+132 PLATVTATFSDS
-144 ANTVK
+144 GNTVK

-157 PSGNTHYAMV
+157 PNGTMHYAMV
-167 DGDSKVYTVL
+167 EGDPKVYTIL

-199 RSAADENDTTDY
+199 KTAADENDTTDY

-218 ITRSDL
+218 ITRSDI
-224 DYDFV
+224 DYDIV

-285 EEDFSACGIT
+285 DEDFSSCGIT
-295 EPAAEVLFE
+295 EPAADVLFE
-304 INGGDTIHITIGNEC
+304 INGGDKIHITIGNEC
-319 YDEDGTK
+319 FDEDGTK
-326 LGRYVYVDGTAII
+326 LGRYVYVDGAAII

-344 SSLPWLDV
+344 SSLPWLNV
-352 KPLDIT
+352 MPLDIV

-368 DVKSIDISGGANM
+368 DVKSVDFSGGANM
-381 SFTVTG
+381 SFTLTG
-387 SGADDFAVKLN
+387 GSDDFAVKLD

-404 DKFKTL
+404 EKFKTL

-423 FEETDAEPTVSV
+423 FEETDAEPTVSIR
-435 NIKTDSGEDLIEFIP
+435 IKTDSSEDFIEFIP
-450 SDGRKA
+450 SDGRKS
-456 IIRLNGKVTYKCA
+456 IIRLNGKVSYKCA
-469 SAYVDRLMSNLELY
+469 SAYVDRLMSNLELFK
-483 QNGGDIISSW
+483 NGEDIISSW

>member
-12 CVIAVVL
+12 CVIAVIL
-19 AGLIVVLK
+19 AGLLIVLK
-27 LTAPAEETEPE
+27 ITAPEEKPE
-38 SETDNDVQTSLLY
+38 SDTEDAVQTSLVY
-51 DKNPNDISKLEIS
+51 DKNPHDISKLEIS
-64 NEHGT
+64 NEHGS

-77 GDDAVWTIIE
+77 GDDAVWTIVE

-93 SSGNM
+93 SSANM

-109 AQQTVVDSAEDVS
+109 AQQTVVESAE
-122 ADLSIYGLAE
+122 DLSIYGLAE

-144 ANTVK
+144 GNTVK
-149 KLFIGNLT
+149 KLLIGNLT
-157 PSGNTHYAMV
+157 PNGNMHYAMV
-167 DGDSKVYTVL
+167 EGDSKVYTIL
-177 NSKVNC
+177 NSKLNC

-193 KTIYTV
+193 KIIYTA

-211 TRINKMT
+211 TRINKIT
-218 ITRSDL
+218 IKRPDI

-239 SLMIANSSSYV
+239 SIMIANSSSYV
-250 ITSPIFRE
+250 VTSPVFRE
-258 LNPETSAAV
+258 LNPETSATV

-285 EEDFSACGIT
+285 EEDFAACGIT

-304 INGGDTIHITIGNEC
+304 INGGDTVHLTIGNEC
-319 YDEDGTK
+319 FDEDGAK
-326 LGRYVYVDGTAII
+326 LGRYVYVDGAAII
-339 YVFEE
+339 YIFDE
-344 SSLPWLDV
+344 SSLPWLNV
-352 KPLDIT
+352 TPLDIT

-368 DVKSIDISGGANM
+368 DVNSIDISGGINM
-381 SFTVTG
+381 SFTMTG
-387 SGADDFAVKLN
+387 GADDFAVKLD

-404 DKFKTL
+404 DEFKNL
-410 YQFLLKAPSDELY
+410 YQFILKAPSDELY
-423 FEETDAEPTVSV
+423 FEETDAEPTVSISV
-435 NIKTDSGEDLIEFIP
+435 KTNSGEDLIEYIP

-483 QNGGDIISSW
+483 KNGEKIISSW